1 MWSQRDHK
9 ILIGAEG
16 ITASPLRMRGGSYT
30 WGKGRFA
37 SDLPVDCALEKLT
50 PFQNVFDLCKK

>member
-16 ITASPLRMRGGSYT
+16 
-30 WGKGRFA
+30 
-37 SDLPVDCALEKLT
+37 DCALVGEVLGKPWFPWKIDAFSCVTSANKNTNTDKTL
-50 PFQNVFDLCKK
+50 L

>member
-16 ITASPLRMRGGSYT
+16 
-30 WGKGRFA
+30 
-37 SDLPVDCALEKLT
+37 DCALVLLLFSKTNLEIMRL
-50 PFQNVFDLCKK
+50 

>member
-16 ITASPLRMRGGSYT
+16 ITAEGSYT
-30 WGKGRFA
+30 WDNRRL
-37 SDLPVDCALEKLT
+37 SIDCALDALDE
-50 PFQNVFDLCKK
+50 N